1 MKELNRYSKTITQ
14 DPTQPA
20 AQAQLYALGL
30 SEGDLTKAQV
40 GIVSMGYDGNPC
52 NMHLNSLALEIK
64 KGVWKEKLAGFIF
77 HTIGVSDGMSNGTDG
92 MRYSLVSREVI
103 ADSIETV
110 CGAQYYDAL
119 IAVPGCDKNMPG
131 SLIAMGRLNRPA
143 IMVYGGTI
151 APGHYKG
158 QDLNIVSAFES
169 SGKITDIF
177 FEEGSFVQEGTLL
190 AKVNDAPLQAE
201 LKKLESQLPLAEDR
215 LYRQQTLLEKDAI
228 SQETYQSVA
237 TQLET
242 LKADIELVKA
252 RIKQTELRA
261 PFSGVLGLRQ
271 VSEGA
276 YASPN
281 VVVSNLTKISPLK
294 IEFSL
299 TENFVNLIRPGS
311 EVAFTVDNSLEVHN
325 ATVYAVES
333 RLDVNTLSL
342 FARARYDNSEGKIK
356 PGQSASIQIKLDEI
370 NDAIVIPSISSIKEM
385 GRDIAYVY
393 RNGVAQEV
401 EVITGMRTAASVEIV
416 SGLSVGDTL
425 LTTGVMQLRSGMP
438 VRIDQFIENHAN

>member
-1 MKELNRYSKTITQ
+1 MNKKARIFVFSSIAVIILGMVFF
-14 DPTQPA
+14 PT
-20 AQAQLYALGL
+20 
-30 SEGDLTKAQV
+30 
-40 GIVSMGYDGNPC
+40 
-52 NMHLNSLALEIK
+52 IK
-64 KGVWKEKLAGFIF
+64 KLLNAEINSDSQSSRGSSTGAGR
-77 HTIGVSDGMSNGTDG
+77 SE
-92 MRYSLVSREVI
+92 LV
-103 ADSIETV
+103 
-110 CGAQYYDAL
+110 
-119 IAVPGCDKNMPG
+119 
-131 SLIAMGRLNRPA
+131 
-143 IMVYGGTI
+143 
-151 APGHYKG
+151 
-158 QDLNIVSAFES
+158 VSATVLKPQTLNNLFRIRGVLLPDEEVNLTFES

-177 FEEGSFVQEGTLL
+177 FEEGTFVKEGTLL

-201 LKKLESQLPLAEDR
+201 LKKLEAQMPLAEDR
-215 LYRQQTLLEKDAI
+215 LYRQQMLLEKDAI
-228 SQETYQSVA
+228 SQETYQSIA

-261 PFSGVLGLRQ
+261 PFSGVIGLRH

-281 VVVSNLTKISPLK
+281 VVISNLTKISPLK

-311 EVAFTVDNSLEVHN
+311 EVAFRVDNSLEVYN

-333 RLDVNTLSL
+333 KLDASTLSL
-342 FARARYDNSEGKIK
+342 FARARYDNIDGKIK

-385 GRDIAYVY
+385 GRDIAYTY
-393 RNGVAQEV
+393 KNGVAQEV
-401 EVITGMRTAASVEIV
+401 EVITGMRTASSVEVIN
-416 SGLSVGDTL
+416 GLSAGDTL

-438 VRIDQFIENHAN
+438 VRIDQIVENKAD

>member
-1 MKELNRYSKTITQ
+1 MKKKTRIIVFTSIAVLILGMAFFPTIKRLFASENENGGLGNQPSQGGGQGTARSELVITATILKPQTLNNMFRIRGVLLP
-14 DPTQPA
+14 D
-20 AQAQLYALGL
+20 
-30 SEGDLTKAQV
+30 EEVDLT
-40 GIVSMGYDGNPC
+40 
-52 NMHLNSLALEIK
+52 
-64 KGVWKEKLAGFIF
+64 
-77 HTIGVSDGMSNGTDG
+77 
-92 MRYSLVSREVI
+92 
-103 ADSIETV
+103 
-110 CGAQYYDAL
+110 
-119 IAVPGCDKNMPG
+119 
-131 SLIAMGRLNRPA
+131 
-143 IMVYGGTI
+143 
-151 APGHYKG
+151 
-158 QDLNIVSAFES
+158 FES
-169 SGKITDIF
+169 SGKITDIY
-177 FEEGSFVQEGTLL
+177 FEEGTFVKEGTLL

-215 LYRQQTLLEKDAI
+215 LYRQQTLLDKDAI

-311 EVAFTVDNSLEVHN
+311 EVAFMVDNSLDVHN
-325 ATVYAVES
+325 ATVYAIES
-333 RLDVNTLSL
+333 RLDVSTLSL
-342 FARARYDNSEGKIK
+342 FARARYDNSDGKIK
-356 PGQSASIQIKLDEI
+356 PGQSASVQIKLDEI

-393 RNGVAQEV
+393 KNGVAQEV
-401 EVITGMRTAASVEIV
+401 EIITGMRTAASVEIV
-416 SGLSVGDTL
+416 NGLSVGDTL

-438 VRIDQFIENHAN
+438 VRIEQLVENNAN

>member
-1 MKELNRYSKTITQ
+1 MTLRKIMKKKNKIIVIATIAVIILSMAFFPTIKRLLASQNGSSVNGNQSSPGGGSGFARSELVVTATILKPQTLNNLFRIRGVLLP
-14 DPTQPA
+14 D
-20 AQAQLYALGL
+20 
-30 SEGDLTKAQV
+30 EEVDLT
-40 GIVSMGYDGNPC
+40 
-52 NMHLNSLALEIK
+52 
-64 KGVWKEKLAGFIF
+64 
-77 HTIGVSDGMSNGTDG
+77 
-92 MRYSLVSREVI
+92 
-103 ADSIETV
+103 
-110 CGAQYYDAL
+110 
-119 IAVPGCDKNMPG
+119 
-131 SLIAMGRLNRPA
+131 
-143 IMVYGGTI
+143 
-151 APGHYKG
+151 
-158 QDLNIVSAFES
+158 FES

>member
-1 MKELNRYSKTITQ
+1 MKKKTRIIVFTSIAVLILGMAFYPTIKRLVASENENGGPGNQPSQGGGPGAARSELVVSATILKPQTLNNMFRIRGVLLP
-14 DPTQPA
+14 D
-20 AQAQLYALGL
+20 
-30 SEGDLTKAQV
+30 EEVDLT
-40 GIVSMGYDGNPC
+40 
-52 NMHLNSLALEIK
+52 
-64 KGVWKEKLAGFIF
+64 
-77 HTIGVSDGMSNGTDG
+77 
-92 MRYSLVSREVI
+92 
-103 ADSIETV
+103 
-110 CGAQYYDAL
+110 
-119 IAVPGCDKNMPG
+119 
-131 SLIAMGRLNRPA
+131 
-143 IMVYGGTI
+143 
-151 APGHYKG
+151 
-158 QDLNIVSAFES
+158 FES
-169 SGKITDIF
+169 SGKITDIY
-177 FEEGSFVQEGTLL
+177 FEEGKYVQEGTLL

-215 LYRQQTLLEKDAI
+215 LYRQQTLLDKDAI

-311 EVAFTVDNSLEVHN
+311 EVAFMVDI
-325 ATVYAVES
+325 
-333 RLDVNTLSL
+333 SL
-342 FARARYDNSEGKIK
+342 FARARYDNSDGKIK
-356 PGQSASIQIKLDEI
+356 PGQSASVQIKLDEI

-393 RNGVAQEV
+393 KNGVAQEV
-401 EVITGMRTAASVEIV
+401 EIITGMRTAASVEIIN
-416 SGLSVGDTL
+416 GLSVGDTL

-438 VRIDQFIENHAN
+438 VRIEQLVENNAN